1 MKQEIVLHE
10 PRPQELT
17 DTQVKMIANTEF
29 VPKDKRGN
37 VPAIWAAI
45 YTGRARGIDDMTA
58 IQEIHVIDGSPSYSA
73 ALLTAKVHERGH
85 KLDGKISP
93 TQATAQGTR
102 ADNGAQMSYT
112 FTLEDAERAGLA
124 KKRNWQ
130 QYPAAMCWAR
140 AVTMLCRALFS
151 DCFLGGVYTR
161 EELDADYEVTA
172 DELMDEPGG
181 LTEPGIARA
190 PTEAVARPAVS
201 GSASSWAAV
210 VETFGE
216 DRVRAKKQ
224 ELFGDTAWKAITQVG
239 IEELVD
245 ALKTEEAAIA

>member
-17 DTQVKMIANTEF
+17 DKQVVMIANTEF

-102 ADNGAQMSYT
+102 ADNGAKMSYT

-172 DELMDEPGG
+172 DELMEEPGG
-181 LTEPGIARA
+181 LTEPGIVDV
-190 PTEAVARPAVS
+190 PEAVEPAAVS
-201 GSASSWAAV
+201 GSVNPWDALVA
-210 VETFGE
+210 TFGS
-216 DRVRAKKQ
+216 DRAVAKFG
-224 ELFGDTAWKAITQVG
+224 ELFPGQKTISDTEVEAI
-239 IEELVD
+239 LD
-245 ALKTEEAAIA
+245 ALKAEEAAIA